1 MSWAADDWTLGLSG
15 LVLKKVQ
22 ELQAHNEKLTR
33 ERQQRQLQLDNSEA
47 ALHKQK
53 QKYEEVRA
61 ELGAVQRE
69 LVGVREHAQG
79 EARARDRLVQ
89 DLQAKVAQVCT
100 LEGQLDSTR
109 TLVQNLTQ
117 EVKRLE
123 AELEKL
129 QKESVSGDS
138 VLFSTPCW
146 NMNSPW
152 DQSGKSNLR
161 GEDVG
166 KARQQ
171 LLFGDSTKTSASCV
185 SSPFPQQQHRTPP
198 FRRKNDQ
205 SETRPLPSVFPWERD
220 DTRSTPRGKA
230 ASTHTSSSSSTCS
243 EVITPTGAQNDGIEE
258 ALRKEIDGL
267 RLRVSGLQQELQLE
281 KESFRESE
289 SRLAQTQKELT
300 LNEQNLTRSRDELAR
315 AHTRITQE
323 GDRAQAAEQRVKQ
336 LQEELKCQRQNAETS
351 RCNAEQRR
359 KDMEREHQRELSELQ
374 RERQSM
380 EKQHQQES
388 NRLNQEIQQARTQHN
403 TLQSQYDKLALQ
415 KQAVDRDLEVVQG
428 KLKNTQSDLSE
439 SQKREAHTQAKLTE
453 SLKESEGLR
462 VSLEQSKKREKSLEA
477 EVKRLS
483 EELAEALKLIKEL
496 QAQLAAPPPQVVSR
510 PIDSFSSVPSTY
522 SSNAPP
528 HQHTSQRKKTLK
540 TERPKISD
548 KSGPLGCSSER
559 EPGEGIDSEHLSEFG
574 SEDSTPVS
582 INAQEGNRFGVERSS
597 EAEVENSISA
607 SLEQDTGIEDADTD
621 SCMSDSISERVL
633 KDDIH
638 CDANQKLNSLNQ
650 GQKRDSSSIVELKKE
665 NSALRDELKDI
676 KRELDH
682 RLDDLESQ
690 RRAEAE
696 ARTKL
701 KQLSKKHS
709 SQTEQHRVK
718 TQELKD
724 KGSKLEAQLEQER
737 KEGARLREVVTTL
750 QKEAEKRKEE
760 SEREE
765 EESKEKIIN
774 LKEAMAQMERKQ
786 EHLEKEREAMQK
798 ELEVL
803 QTELSQ
809 EREQRERERE
819 EEKTLRKTYEVEG
832 LKIVELQAELDRL
845 QGSGT
850 LEDKNV
856 NTNMPLTYLQ
866 FGNQA
871 NTANDVTAIEN
882 EVAALNANIF
892 FCESVNLENT
902 IFSKPFITECGSGE
916 HSPVEQDTTSTGT
929 LEDCTKTTEGID
941 LDDTTILVLEVERMR
956 VQRDR
961 EAERAKKSQK
971 KLEALQNQVTSQTQ
985 QLTLAFENQSKH
997 IECLLKEIQQRDSAL
1012 QRQGEELQSCQKELA
1027 LLKEKK
1033 QMTEVVN
1040 SLTSDTEKSTEVSA
1054 EPSCDLPLSPATSD
1068 THEVTKN
1075 DFLYT
1080 IKNKPL
1086 QSNQQSFSNVEVEED
1101 LPCNLSS
1108 SLDKTNISYVTLPT
1122 KEYVTITSS
1131 NDHERDSDSCTDN
1144 TTANELPELVT
1155 NAQQDSGHASIE
1167 TDAEN
1172 AQSSVVSIF
1181 TDIKELP
1188 EYLPKL
1194 LEHSSD
1200 STTTLKMVI
1209 TKLCE
1214 AQNELSELKSKHDH
1228 LTLQLQEVSR
1238 QDFLSLKQEQEQL
1251 KLKLEFLDKESCL
1264 SEVYLKHN
1272 ESNLLT
1278 NTEEES
1284 VSVTDLKEKVVIGES
1299 VEDSWP
1305 KSEDQPEESEHETCS
1320 SAQVYSLH
1328 EQLQAMQS
1336 ELQLLSEKNRNQADE
1351 LQLWRLSAMTPEETL
1366 DQDGN
1371 SNPIVIVREEQLVL
1385 SCDPT
1390 VLYSHTK
1397 QSSHMMQ
1404 DGGVYS
1410 EIGTKDHQRDY
1421 QTSSEKRTEDMPSVF
1436 KAMDLIADDNGAI
1449 NDVNNHLK
1457 VEVKTMKSKSATTD
1471 LSSEIEMSD
1480 HRNDLSHQ
1488 IKQNG
1493 PSEDRQPG
1501 NQPCAISFQPESRKD
1516 GLAENGIKTK
1526 VMDPKYNKESAGRK
1540 KSCMSILSYDE
1551 MVNATQSDKANRNMT
1566 KQENE
1571 HTLAADSQTCN
1582 SVVKEDNVKQ
1592 AQTLEI
1598 TGITSSTDKVGLKEV
1613 KSVCTQTNR
1622 EKVED
1627 FGSPQQKP
1635 VVLHVS
1641 TQTNGE
1647 QTIRTE
1653 ERKVEN
1659 DDCTKSPP
1667 LSPPAASETER
1678 LLFSGSFPIPAN
1690 PAHLA
1695 ERIRRNRSRMSAA
1708 YDDTEYE
1715 PYGLPEVVMKGFADI
1730 PSGPACPYVLRRGL
1744 LGTDALPISLRESP
1758 LPEDEEDIDP

>member
-22 ELQAHNEKLTR
+22 ELQAHNEKLNR

-161 GEDVG
+161 GEDVS

-171 LLFGDSTKTSASCV
+171 LLFGDTTKTSASCV
-185 SSPFPQQQHRTPP
+185 SSPFPQQPQRTPP
-198 FRRKNDQ
+198 LRRKNDQ

-230 ASTHTSSSSSTCS
+230 ASTHTNSSSNCS
-243 EVITPTGAQNDGIEE
+243 EVIPPTGAQNDGIEE

-267 RLRVSGLQQELQLE
+267 RVRVSGLQQELQLE

-289 SRLAQTQKELT
+289 SRLAQAQKELNS
-300 LNEQNLTRSRDELAR
+300 NEQSLTRSRDELAR
-315 AHTRITQE
+315 AQTRITQE
-323 GDRAQAAEQRVKQ
+323 GDRAQAAEQRVKH

-380 EKQHQQES
+380 EKQHQQEI

-428 KLKNTQSDLSE
+428 KLKSTQSDLSE

-462 VSLEQSKKREKSLEA
+462 VSLEQSKKRERSLEA
-477 EVKRLS
+477 EVKRLT

-496 QAQLAAPPPQVVSR
+496 QAQLAAPPPQQVVSR
-510 PIDSFSSVPSTY
+510 PIAGDSFSSVPSTY

-528 HQHTSQRKKTLK
+528 HQHISQRKKTLK

-548 KSGPLGCSSER
+548 KSGSLTCSSER
-559 EPGEGIDSEHLSEFG
+559 KPGEGIDSEHISEFG

-582 INAQEGNRFGVERSS
+582 INVQEGNRFGVERSS

-621 SCMSDSISERVL
+621 SCMSDSISEHVL
-633 KDDIH
+633 KDDIY
-638 CDANQKLNSLNQ
+638 CDNNQKLNSSNQ
-650 GQKRDSSSIVELKKE
+650 GQKRDSSSIAELKKE

-750 QKEAEKRKEE
+750 QEEAEKRKEE
-760 SEREE
+760 VEREE
-765 EESKEKIIN
+765 EESKEEIIN
-774 LKEAMAQMERKQ
+774 LKEALAQMEIKE
-786 EHLEKEREAMQK
+786 EHLEKERETMQN

-803 QTELSQ
+803 KSELSQ
-809 EREQRERERE
+809 EREQRDRERE

-832 LKIVELQAELDRL
+832 LKIAELQAELDRL
-845 QGSGT
+845 QGSAT

-866 FGNQA
+866 LGNQA
-871 NTANDVTAIEN
+871 NTTNDVTAIEN

-892 FCESVNLENT
+892 FCDSVNLENT
-902 IFSKPFITECGSGE
+902 MFSKPFITECGTEIKSGE

-929 LEDCTKTTEGID
+929 LEDYTKATEGMN

-961 EAERAKKSQK
+961 EAERAKKTQK

-1012 QRQGEELQSCQKELA
+1012 QRQGEELQSSQKELA
-1027 LLKEKK
+1027 LLKEEK
-1033 QMTEVVN
+1033 QMTEMVN
-1040 SLTSDTEKSTEVSA
+1040 SLTSSAEKSAEVSA
-1054 EPSCDLPLSPATSD
+1054 EPSCDLPLSSPATLD
-1068 THEVTKN
+1068 TREVTEN
-1075 DFLYT
+1075 EFLYT

-1086 QSNQQSFSNVEVEED
+1086 QSDRQSLTDVEVEGP
-1101 LPCNLSS
+1101 PCNISAT
-1108 SLDKTNISYVTLPT
+1108 LDKANMSHVALST
-1122 KEYVTITSS
+1122 KEYVMITST
-1131 NDHERDSDSCTDN
+1131 NDHERDS
-1144 TTANELPELVT
+1144 ANELPELVT
-1155 NAQQDSGHASIE
+1155 NPEQDGGHASIE
-1167 TDAEN
+1167 TDAEH
-1172 AQSSVVSIF
+1172 AQSSVVSSFI
-1181 TDIKELP
+1181 DIKELP

-1200 STTTLKMVI
+1200 GTSTLKMVI
-1209 TKLCE
+1209 KKLHE
-1214 AQNELSELKSKHDH
+1214 AQNELSELKSRHDQ

-1238 QDFLSLKQEQEQL
+1238 QDLLSLKQEQEQL
-1251 KLKLEFLDKESCL
+1251 KLKLEFLNKESCL
-1264 SEVYLKHN
+1264 SEVYLKQD

-1284 VSVTDLKEKVVIGES
+1284 VSVTDLKEKVVIEES
-1299 VEDSWP
+1299 FEDGRP
-1305 KSEDQPEESEHETCS
+1305 KSEDQLEDSERETCS
-1320 SAQVYSLH
+1320 SAQVHSLH
-1328 EQLQAMQS
+1328 EQLEAMQS

-1366 DQDGN
+1366 DQDSS
-1371 SNPIVIVREEQLVL
+1371 SNPIVIVREKQLVL

-1410 EIGTKDHQRDY
+1410 EFDTKDHQRDY
-1421 QTSSEKRTEDMPSVF
+1421 QTTSEKSTEDMPSVF
-1436 KAMDLIADDNGAI
+1436 KAMELIADDNGAI
-1449 NDVNNHLK
+1449 NDVNHLK
-1457 VEVKTMKSKSATTD
+1457 AEVKTMSSKCATTN
-1471 LSSEIEMSD
+1471 LSSEMEKCD
-1480 HRNDLSHQ
+1480 HWNDLAHQ
-1488 IKQNG
+1488 IKQTG
-1493 PSEDRQPG
+1493 PSEDQQPG
-1501 NQPCAISFQPESRKD
+1501 NQPCGISFHPESRQD
-1516 GLAENGIKTK
+1516 GVGESGRKTK
-1526 VMDPKYNKESAGRK
+1526 VMDPEFKTESAGRK
-1540 KSCMSILSYDE
+1540 DSGLSILRHDE
-1551 MVNATQSDKANRNMT
+1551 VVNATQSGKANRNMT
-1566 KQENE
+1566 KQGNE
-1571 HTLAADSQTCN
+1571 HTLSADSQTCN
-1582 SVVKEDNVKQ
+1582 SVVKEDNIEQ

-1598 TGITSSTDKVGLKEV
+1598 TGITSSRDKVGLKEV

-1647 QTIRTE
+1647 QTILTK
-1653 ERKVEN
+1653 ERKEEN

-1667 LSPPAASETER
+1667 LSPPPASETER

-1715 PYGLPEVVMKGFADI
+1715 PYGLPEVVMK
-1730 PSGPACPYVLRRGL
+1730 
-1744 LGTDALPISLRESP
+1744 
-1758 LPEDEEDIDP
+1758 